1 MSPANGSQA
10 STLPQKDGS
19 ELSENREPTSCR
31 EGPWQAGS
39 THRVLEE
46 APGGKEV
53 TRPHPAGR
61 MCLRSPEPRGMMALL
76 PAPHSPAVDL
86 CTCAQ
91 LRKPLRPA
99 SLSRVS
105 QLSPGPCPLP
115 HTWVSTAAPAGL
127 VCRLCFWRIVQ
138 WLLFAYVMLHGQ
150 SCKALGRHA
159 DIRTWTQRGLEMP
172 PSSLLRA
179 GPGASPLPWKQRVG
193 LLSWAEACPSRGSV
207 TLGQCP
213 CQPQASPTI
222 LLVIKGRC

>member
-1 MSPANGSQA
+1 MKTENPRPAG
-10 STLPQKDGS
+10 
-19 ELSENREPTSCR
+19 R
-31 EGPWQAGS
+31 GPGRPAPA
-39 THRVLEE
+39 HRVQEE

-61 MCLRSPEPRGMMALL
+61 MCLRSPEPRGTMALL

-91 LRKPLRPA
+91 LRKPLVAPLRPA
-99 SLSRVS
+99 SLPGVS
-105 QLSPGPCPLP
+105 QLSPGPCPPP
-115 HTWVSTAAPAGL
+115 HTWVSTAVLAGL
-127 VCRLCFWRIVQ
+127 VCRLCFWRIVR

-150 SCKALGRHA
+150 SCKALGGHA
-159 DIRTWTQRGLEMP
+159 DIRIWTHRGLEMP

-207 TLGQCP
+207 TSG
-213 CQPQASPTI
+213 
-222 LLVIKGRC
+222 